1 MFSRRWVLALVV
13 MLMCDGRVMA
23 QEEAAV
29 TETPHVPTSLVD
41 EAFSHLEWHALENGL
56 VVVLD
61 PNPDVSNVTVS
72 LGVDVGKRDAPPG
85 WSGLVHLA
93 EHLLF
98 RAHGSDSH
106 FIEALERLGVIACNG
121 MTYLDRTV
129 FYETVPAQ
137 VLDQVLWL
145 EADRL
150 TNALTNLDANTL
162 RRERDVVHRE
172 RALRDDAS
180 TLAPQLVHR
189 ILYGRTHPYADGLGE
204 RSGDLDAIG
213 LPEMQSFLQRAYA
226 PERITLAISGNFD
239 ASTIMPRI
247 TQLFG
252 GLRSS
257 APPIEAP
264 EVSIPLV
271 QGERRLLV
279 DVPRAHDAL
288 LVLWPTPPF
297 ATREDAALDLI
308 GRVMERR
315 LRERLN
321 DPGQSFRVQVLQS
334 SADLASEFSVTI
346 EVPRRSGTLA
356 PLQAVNSVLSSL
368 HSRPIREDEF
378 ARARGDILQRWLRVF
393 DSTQERALA
402 LVRRPLASPA
412 HRYDPREDFA
422 RYASIDAAELQR
434 TAIRWLRHSS
444 RLVVS
449 LDATRD
455 APNEGVLV
463 RDMIAGV
470 GQ

>member
-23 QEEAAV
+23 QEAV
-29 TETPHVPTSLVD
+29 ATETPQVPPSLVD

-61 PNPDVSNVTVS
+61 PNRAVSNVTVS
-72 LGVDVGKRDAPPG
+72 IGVDVGKRDAPPG

-106 FIEALERLGVIACNG
+106 FIEELERLGVIACNG
-121 MTYLDRTV
+121 MTSRDRTV
-129 FYETVPAQ
+129 YYETVPAQ
-137 VLDQVLWL
+137 ALDQVLWL

-150 TNALTNLDANTL
+150 TNVLTNLDANTL
-162 RRERDVVHRE
+162 SRERDVVQRE

-180 TLAPQLVHR
+180 ALAPHLVQR
-189 ILYGRTHPYADGLGE
+189 ILYGRTHPYADALTE

-213 LPEMQSFLQRAYA
+213 LSEMQSFLQRAYA

-239 ASTIMPRI
+239 ASAIMPRI
-247 TQLFG
+247 TELFG

-264 EVSIPLV
+264 EPMIPVV

-334 SADLASEFSVTI
+334 SADLASEFSVYI

-368 HSRPIREDEF
+368 QSRPIREDEF

-434 TAIRWLRHSS
+434 TTIRWLRHSS

-455 APNEGVLV
+455 APYEGVLV